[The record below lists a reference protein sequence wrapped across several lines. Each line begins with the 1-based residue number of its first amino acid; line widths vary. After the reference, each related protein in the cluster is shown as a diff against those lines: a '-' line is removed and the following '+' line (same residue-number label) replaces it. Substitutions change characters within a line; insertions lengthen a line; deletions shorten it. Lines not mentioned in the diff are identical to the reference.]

1 MKKIKTI
8 AVIPARYQSSRF
20 PGKPLIDIAGKTM
33 LQRVFE
39 QVQASAVDKVLI
51 ATDDERIQ
59 AHAHSFGATV
69 AHTGMHHNGTARCR
83 EAFLAQETPYDIM
96 INIQGDEPFIR
107 PQQIN
112 DLIAAFEH
120 PTIQIASL
128 CKKIE
133 DQEVLFN
140 PDVVKVA
147 LGPMLTPKAFKAL
160 YFSRS
165 TIPYI
170 RDVPLQNWL
179 SAHTFYKHLG
189 VYAFRRS
196 FLTDDYLTIQTWVLE
211 QAECLEQLAWLES
224 GKLIALIKTDF
235 ESVNIDRPEDI
246 AKALE
251 FLKKNRLWKSIII

>member
-51 ATDDERIQ
+51 ATDDERIR
-59 AHAHSFGATV
+59 AHAHGFGATV
-69 AHTGMHHNGTARCR
+69 AYTGRHHNGTARCR
-83 EAFLAQETPYDIM
+83 EAFLAQDTSYDIM
-96 INIQGDEPFIR
+96 INIQGDEPYIR

-133 DQEVLFN
+133 DQETLFN
-140 PDVVKVA
+140 PDVVKVV
-147 LGPMLTPKAFKAL
+147 LGPLLTSKAFQAL

-165 TIPYI
+165 TLPYI
-170 RDVPLQNWL
+170 RDIPQKNWL
-179 SAHTFYKHLG
+179 SAHTFFKHLG
-189 VYAFRRS
+189 IYAFRRS
-196 FLTDDYLTIQTWVLE
+196 FLTDDYLTIKPGFLE
-211 QAECLEQLAWLES
+211 QAERLEQLAWLEN

-235 ESVNIDRPEDI
+235 ESVNIDRPEDVV
-246 AKALE
+246 KALE
-251 FLKKNRLWKSIII
+251 FLKKNRL